1 MHYGLPIAEDLM
13 AAPHGQSQ
21 GQSHGQAGQDFT
33 RNDQP
38 SDEMLLCIQNCLDC
52 HRACV
57 QTLTY
62 CTQQGGHHAE
72 AEHLRLMMD
81 CAQVCQTSA
90 DFMLRGSAL
99 HAQVCA
105 ACAEVCQAC
114 ADDCDRMAADL
125 RMKACADTCRHCA
138 DSCRQMA
145 AHAAPSAVR
154 TSGPAGPV
162 TTRHKTE

>member
-1 MHYGLPIAEDLM
+1 MTTARKMP
-13 AAPHGQSQ
+13 AAPAKGR
-21 GQSHGQAGQDFT
+21 DLT
-33 RNDQP
+33 DNREP
-38 SDEMLLCIQNCLDC
+38 DERMLLCIQNCLDC

-62 CTQQGGHHAE
+62 CLQEGGEHAE
-72 AEHLRLMMD
+72 ADHVRLMLD
-81 CAQVCQTSA
+81 CAQICQTAA

-99 HAQVCA
+99 HAHVCG

-114 ADDCDRMAADL
+114 ADDCGRTASDL

-138 DSCRQMA
+138 DSCRDMA
-145 AHAAPSAVR
+145 ATGAHPAVR
-154 TSGPAGPV
+154 PRGERV